1 MVHSG
6 YLVVVPTIWKMD
18 HILSITVVQK
28 ILKSPGPKTREINPV
43 HGIVFDFTHLY
54 FPDF

>member
-18 HILSITVVQK
+18 HILSITVDQK
-28 ILKSPGPKTREINPV
+28 ILNNPGPKTREINPLN
-43 HGIVFDFTHLY
+43 GILFYFTHLY
-54 FPDF
+54 LA

>member
-18 HILSITVVQK
+18 HILSITVDQK

-54 FPDF
+54 LA